1 MAIPDFWRGVFYW
14 QNLIG
19 YPMNQI
25 HKFALIVLVIALS
38 CFWVV
43 TAYQRDK
50 SRDMEYFWRQKY
62 IESKA
67 LLGISIRQ
75 TDMVIM
81 LNNYDTQTWD
91 MYCEHK
97 EAFKVNLARKA
108 NEE

>member
-1 MAIPDFWRGVFYW
+1 
-14 QNLIG
+14 
-19 YPMNQI
+19 MNHI
-25 HKFALIVLVIALS
+25 HKFALILLNIILSVFWLVS
-38 CFWVV
+38 CI
-43 TAYQRDK
+43 QRDK

-81 LNNYDTQTWD
+81 LNNYDTHTWD
-91 MYCEHK
+91 MYCQHQET
-97 EAFKVNLARKA
+97 FKVNLARKA

>member
-1 MAIPDFWRGVFYW
+1 
-14 QNLIG
+14 
-19 YPMNQI
+19 MNKI

-38 CFWVV
+38 CFWIV

-91 MYCEHK
+91 MYCQNK
-97 EAFKVNLARKA
+97 ETFKVNLARKA

>member
-1 MAIPDFWRGVFYW
+1 
-14 QNLIG
+14 
-19 YPMNQI
+19 MNKI
-25 HKFALIVLVIALS
+25 NKFALIVLNLILS
-38 CFWVV
+38 VFWLVSCI
-43 TAYQRDK
+43 QRDK

-81 LNNYDTQTWD
+81 LNNYDTHTWD
-91 MYCEHK
+91 MYCQNK
-97 EAFKVNLARKA
+97 ETFKVNLARKA